1 MSSIISVAQHKGGV
15 GKTTLAIS
23 IAAEL
28 HKRGKNVA
36 LIDSDPQRSACHWAE
51 PGKLRFP
58 VYEIALADQVVSNWI
73 RALNEVAAEYGFV
86 VVDSAPSARAYVAS
100 IAASSLVL
108 VPCTPSGLDLEGTV
122 SALELVNE
130 MRVKRQGL
138 PRVILVPNRVDG
150 RTLEG
155 KQLVEELT
163 EFGEAV
169 SPTIGYRSAFVRAF
183 STGRSIAETAGG
195 RAGRREIQLLCN
207 LVERPSG
214 ATPRPLEF

>member
-23 IAAEL
+23 VAAEL

-36 LIDSDPQRSACHWAE
+36 VIDSDLQRSACHWAE

-58 VYEIALADQVVSNWI
+58 VYEIALADQAVANWI
-73 RALNEVAAEYGFV
+73 RKVNEVATEYGFV
-86 VVDSAPSARAYVAS
+86 VVDSAPGARAYVAS

-130 MRVKRQGL
+130 MRLKRQGL

-195 RAGRREIQLLCN
+195 RAGNREIQLLCN
-207 LVERPSG
+207 LVE
-214 ATPRPLEF
+214 EEEV